1 MRYDIISLGFPAIL
15 DGGVYTGLMKH
26 ISRLLNHQRY
36 DTAGLDYGFKE
47 DALASNSLLW
57 RQYQDKGVNEAP
69 ETMTVKGIKDIFMAK
84 QTRSF

>member
-47 DALASNSLLW
+47 DALASNSLL
-57 RQYQDKGVNEAP
+57 
-69 ETMTVKGIKDIFMAK
+69 
-84 QTRSF
+84 